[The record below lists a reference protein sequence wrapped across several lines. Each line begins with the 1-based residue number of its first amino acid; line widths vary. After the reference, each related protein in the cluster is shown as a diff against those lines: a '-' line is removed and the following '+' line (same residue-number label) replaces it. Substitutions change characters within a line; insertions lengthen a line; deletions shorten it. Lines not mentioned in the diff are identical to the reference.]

1 MGINRLALLVLM
13 GCFAT
18 PAMADNPACQRKSAE
33 IERQIEHAKEAGNR
47 NQVQGLEKAL
57 SQVKAN
63 CTDAALIADKKKDIA
78 DQQEDIDEIL
88 ADIKEKQSEG
98 RYDKVKKLERKLQ
111 REREELEALRGE
123 LRDIER

>member
-13 GCFAT
+13 CSFAT
-18 PAMADNPACQRKSAE
+18 PALAENPACQRKSAE
-33 IERQIEHAKEAGNR
+33 IEQQIERAKEAGNR

-57 SQVKAN
+57 SQVKEN

-111 REREELEALRGE
+111 REREELESLQGE